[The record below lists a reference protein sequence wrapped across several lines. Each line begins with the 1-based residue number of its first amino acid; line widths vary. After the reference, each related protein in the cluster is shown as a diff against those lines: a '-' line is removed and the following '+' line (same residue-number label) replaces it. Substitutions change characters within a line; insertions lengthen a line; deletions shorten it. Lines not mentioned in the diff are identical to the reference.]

1 MDWLRANYDRALA
14 LAAAL
19 FLILCAGFIFLG
31 ASGFS
36 EKLGA
41 LRSAPLPK

>member
-19 FLILCAGFIFLG
+19 FLILCAVFIFLG
-31 ASGFS
+31 ASGF
-36 EKLGA
+36 KRDVRGPA
-41 LRSAPLPK
+41 KRAVAK